1 MSKLAKISAVFLL
14 LIYLWE
20 PRSVYNQVEM
30 EENQGSAIPLVLV
43 DFACFRQ
50 ETSDQV
56 RLEVYYKI
64 FNNHLSFVKKAD
76 SFVADYEIQAKVLG
90 KNHRQ
95 VSGNTLSEE
104 YEVPLYKET
113 VSPLNFIINQLNLE
127 VSPGHYKLEII
138 FTDKNSN
145 QTGTFNFDLKGR
157 DYRKKAFEL
166 SDLEF
171 SQAVLDTASGSKFD
185 KLGKKII
192 PKVQLLYGGEE
203 QKLWV
208 YYEIYKNRPHP
219 VSSEVTYEIVDFL
232 HNRVFQESEKINL
245 DQVSLSQI
253 KSLDLSKFSPNRYS
267 LIVTLSE
274 KGGKQVSSEKDFQ
287 IDWSPLFYVK
297 NDFKTAVEHLR
308 YIANAQETSKLKKA
322 PKEEQVKLWDEFW
335 KSKDPVPETEVN
347 ELKEQYYQ
355 RLKYAN
361 LNFRTYS
368 KEGWKTDLG
377 MVYVKYGRPDEVDR
391 HPFDRER
398 KAYQTWHYYKLMKV
412 FTFVD
417 NVGNG
422 EYELQYP
429 YDGDIRK
436 LRK

>member
-1 MSKLAKISAVFLL
+1 MLL
-14 LIYLWE
+14 LFIYFFE
-20 PRSVYNQVEM
+20 PRSAFSQVEM
-30 EENQGSAIPLVLV
+30 DVTQGSPIPLVLV
-43 DFACFRQ
+43 DFASFRQ
-50 ETSDQV
+50 ENSDKV

-76 SFVADYEIQAKVLG
+76 GFVADYEIQAKVLG
-90 KNHRQ
+90 KNDRQ
-95 VSGNTLSEE
+95 IGGNTISEE

-127 VSPGHYKLEII
+127 VPVGQYKLEIT

-145 QTGTFNFDLKGR
+145 QTEILNFNLKIR
-157 DYRKKAFEL
+157 DYRKKPFDL

-171 SQAVLDTASGSKFD
+171 AHAVSDTASGTKFD
-185 KLGKKII
+185 KLGKRIV
-192 PKVQLLYGGEE
+192 PKVEPLFGGEE
-203 QKLWV
+203 QKLWF
-208 YYEIYKNRPHP
+208 YYEIYKNRPNP
-219 VSSEVTYEIVDFL
+219 VLLEVTYEIIDFL
-232 HNRVFQESEKINL
+232 HNSVQKENEKINL
-245 DQVSLSQI
+245 EQVSLNQV
-253 KSLDLSKFSPNRYS
+253 KNLDLNKLSPNRYT
-267 LIVTLSE
+267 LLVTLKE
-274 KGGKQVSSEKDFQ
+274 KDGKQVSLEKDFQ

-308 YIANAQETSKLKKA
+308 YIANEEETKQLKKA
-322 PKEEQVKLWDEFW
+322 PPEEQVKKWEEFW
-335 KSKDPVPETEVN
+335 NSKDPVPETEVN

-368 KEGWKTDLG
+368 REGWKTDLG
-377 MVYVKYGRPDEVDR
+377 MVYVKYGRPDEVER
-391 HPFDRER
+391 HPFEREI
-398 KAYQTWHYYKLMKV
+398 KAYQIWHYYELRKV

-429 YDGDIRK
+429 YDGDVRK